1 MAQPRPNKRDNDAGG
16 QLRSPASPSR
26 QAARTTQTRVLSI
39 PRCAGDRLGATASG
53 KSTATRTQGTVC
65 ESAGLSG
72 RIPHDFRRT
81 AVRNLERA
89 GLSRSVAMRMTGHKS
104 EAVYRQYAIVSE
116 QDLHEAAL
124 KLARVEQQGKVLGK
138 VAVVRE

>member
-1 MAQPRPNKRDNDAGG
+1 
-16 QLRSPASPSR
+16 
-26 QAARTTQTRVLSI
+26 
-39 PRCAGDRLGATASG
+39 
-53 KSTATRTQGTVC
+53 VC

-89 GLSRSVAMRMTGHKS
+89 GLSRSVAMRMTAHKS

-116 QDLHEAAL
+116 EDLHEAAL
-124 KLARVEQQGKVLGK
+124 KLARVEQQGKVLSK

>member
-1 MAQPRPNKRDNDAGG
+1 M
-16 QLRSPASPSR
+16 
-26 QAARTTQTRVLSI
+26 
-39 PRCAGDRLGATASG
+39 
-53 KSTATRTQGTVC
+53 C

-81 AVRNLERA
+81 AVRKLERP
-89 GLSRSVAMRMTGHKS
+89 GLSRSVAMRMTGHKT
-104 EAVYRQYAIVSE
+104 EAVYRRYATVSE

-124 KLARVEQQGKVLGK
+124 KLARVEEQGKILSK

>member
-1 MAQPRPNKRDNDAGG
+1 MSVTTTPAGNCDR
-16 QLRSPASPSR
+16 QRRRHDKLLERRRLACSPYR
-26 QAARTTQTRVLSI
+26 AARAIASAR
-39 PRCAGDRLGATASG
+39 PASG

-89 GLSRSVAMRMTGHKS
+89 SLSRSVAMRMTGHKS

>member
-1 MAQPRPNKRDNDAGG
+1 ME
-16 QLRSPASPSR
+16 SR
-26 QAARTTQTRVLSI
+26 WPLVQ
-39 PRCAGDRLGATASG
+39 
-53 KSTATRTQGTVC
+53 KSTLC

-89 GLSRSVAMRMTGHKS
+89 GLSRSVAMRMTAHKS

-124 KLARVEQQGKVLGK
+124 KLARVEQQGKVLSK